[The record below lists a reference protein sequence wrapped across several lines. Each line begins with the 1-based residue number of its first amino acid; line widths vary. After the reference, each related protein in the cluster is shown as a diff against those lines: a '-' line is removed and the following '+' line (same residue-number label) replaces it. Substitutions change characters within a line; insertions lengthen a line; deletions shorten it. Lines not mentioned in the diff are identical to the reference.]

1 MLPVPFLF
9 YNIPKTFDASRELLA
24 RLIRLVKRS
33 VMPQCLS
40 HWRRRVS
47 AKSGRV
53 EVTGHSFCLEHVMR
67 SPNTSIHD
75 LVIPADR
82 GKILVTRTGRTVLPE

>member
-1 MLPVPFLF
+1 
-9 YNIPKTFDASRELLA
+9 
-24 RLIRLVKRS
+24 
-33 VMPQCLS
+33 MPQSLS
-40 HWRRRVS
+40 HCLRRVP

-53 EVTGHSFCLEHVMR
+53 EITAIHLVHVIR

-82 GKILVTRTGRTVLPE
+82 GKILVIRTGERFCPGDDLPQNYGLT